1 MVIDPPTVPPG
12 SPENLVFFSIGPY
25 RVTITWNPPSDDW
38 GTPDPLKYKVIVAL
52 TNTSNG

>member
-38 GTPDPLKYKVIVAL
+38 GTPDP
-52 TNTSNG
+52 